1 MTTEATETTIQVTEP
16 EGNTE
21 QEKLSNAGHENVAS
35 TEPAMATLDPQQ
47 VGDIVG
53 GADITFSLCVPF
65 AYT

>member
-47 VGDIVG
+47 VGTLWV
-53 GADITFSLCVPF
+53 VP
-65 AYT
+65 T